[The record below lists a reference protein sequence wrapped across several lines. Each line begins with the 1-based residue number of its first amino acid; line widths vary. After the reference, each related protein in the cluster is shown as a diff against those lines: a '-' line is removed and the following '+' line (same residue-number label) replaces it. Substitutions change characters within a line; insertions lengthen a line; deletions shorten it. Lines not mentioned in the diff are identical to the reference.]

1 MLYDLLIIGAGASGL
16 MCGMTAAQRGRRV
29 LILEHN
35 DRPGQK
41 ILISGGGR
49 CNFSNE
55 NISAENYISQNPDF
69 CRSALSRF
77 KTEDIL
83 KFLDAHKIQY
93 VKEAGGEFF
102 CKGSARLIHSALV
115 SAAMKAG
122 AKIVTGCGEIS
133 VSKDGSF
140 VVRAG
145 QKAFSAKALVVATGG
160 ISYPKL
166 GASGIGHRI
175 AAQFGINVTEL
186 RPGLVPFVM
195 GGTHSAF
202 CRRLAG
208 ISLEVEATCKRKR
221 FKGAMLFTHTGL
233 SGPAMLQTSLYWDKS
248 LPISI
253 NALPNMDI
261 ATLLERERAGGN
273 KVLLKN
279 FLSGLLPRRFVES
292 WCDLQK
298 IEQRPMCAYPEKRLK
313 EISALMKA
321 WQLRPAATEGY
332 DIAEVTLGGV
342 DTREISSKT
351 FESLK
356 VPGLYFIGEVLD
368 VTGELGGYNL
378 HWAWASGHAAGTTG
392 HGASLLF
399 SLIF

>member
-1 MLYDLLIIGAGASGL
+1 MIHDMIIIGAGASGL
-16 MCGMTAAQRGRRV
+16 MCGMTAARKGKRV
-29 LILEHN
+29 LVLEHN
-35 DRPGQK
+35 DRSGQK
-41 ILISGGGR
+41 ILVSGGGR

-115 SAAMKAG
+115 SATLKAG

-133 VSKDGSF
+133 VSKEDHFS
-140 VVRAG
+140 VRAG

-166 GASGIGHRI
+166 GASGIGHKI
-175 AAQFGINVTEL
+175 AAGFGINVTEL

-195 GGTHSAF
+195 GETHSAF
-202 CRRLAG
+202 CRKLAG
-208 ISLEVEATCKRKR
+208 ISFEVEATCNRKR

-233 SGPAMLQTSLYWDKS
+233 SGPAMLQLSLYWDKG

-253 NALPNMDI
+253 DALPDVDI
-261 ATLLERERAGGN
+261 ATVFERERTKGN

-292 WCDLQK
+292 WCELQK
-298 IEQRPMCAYPEKRLK
+298 IEQRPLCAYSEKGLRD
-313 EISALMKA
+313 ISALLKA
-321 WQLRPAATEGY
+321 WQLRPTSTEGY
-332 DIAEVTLGGV
+332 DIAEVTVGGV
-342 DTREISSKT
+342 DTKGISSKT

-378 HWAWASGHAAGTTG
+378 HWAWASGHAAGM
-392 HGASLLF
+392 AS
-399 SLIF
+399 

>member
-1 MLYDLLIIGAGASGL
+1 MINSDVIIIGAGASGL
-16 MCGMTAAQRGRRV
+16 MCGMTAARRGRSV

-41 ILISGGGR
+41 ILVSGGGR

-77 KTEDIL
+77 KTADIL
-83 KFLDAHKIQY
+83 NFLDTHKIQY

-115 SAAMKAG
+115 STAMKAG
-122 AKIVTGCGEIS
+122 AKIVTGCGEVS
-133 VSKDGSF
+133 VSKKDHF
-140 VVRAG
+140 IIRAG
-145 QKAFSAKALVVATGG
+145 EKIFDTKALVVATGG
-160 ISYPKL
+160 LSYPKL
-166 GASGIGHRI
+166 GASGIGHKL
-175 AAQFGINVTEL
+175 AAQFGINVIEL

-195 GGTHSAF
+195 GGAYSAF

-208 ISLEVEATCKRKR
+208 ISLDVEATCNRKKV
-221 FKGAMLFTHTGL
+221 KGAMLFTHTGL
-233 SGPAMLQTSLYWDKS
+233 SGPAMLQLSLYWDKG

-253 NALPNMDI
+253 DVLPDVDI
-261 ATLLERERAGGN
+261 AAVLESERVKGS

-298 IEQRPMCAYPEKRLK
+298 IEQRPICAYSEKGLK
-313 EISALMKA
+313 AISALMKA
-321 WQLRPAATEGY
+321 WQLRPASTEGY
-332 DIAEVTLGGV
+332 DIAEVTVGG
-342 DTREISSKT
+342 
-351 FESLK
+351 
-356 VPGLYFIGEVLD
+356 
-368 VTGELGGYNL
+368 
-378 HWAWASGHAAGTTG
+378 
-392 HGASLLF
+392 GAS
-399 SLIF
+399 